1 MKRNTFVSRIL
12 ACTLLAS
19 TLLSVTAMAAPTE
32 NTTTAIRVDN
42 PAGIVS
48 AAQTVTAADTAVTV
62 TPEDATGSVEVTYQD
77 ETGSKTSATVDTQCP
92 TNTIYGYVSAQGSGL
107 RVRQGPGTNYA
118 ILATV
123 SDGTQYAITGK
134 TNGWYQINYNGRT
147 GYVSADYILEKD
159 QNGTLTPPAPD
170 QNKNE
175 IGSEIGTIAPP
186 ESFDGE
192 LAQRIVD
199 YALQFKG
206 YPYVYAE
213 EGPTAFDC
221 SGLTWYVY
229 KQFGYSLYRSSKDQ
243 INNGTAVLKAELQ
256 LGDLV
261 FFSKNGSYPTHVGLY
276 IGNGEFIHASTPES
290 GVKID
295 SLYSSYY
302 DSDYYLGAR
311 RII

>member
-1 MKRNTFVSRIL
+1 MVAGMKNTLFGRIL
-12 ACTLLAS
+12 ACALAAS
-19 TLLSVTAMAAPTE
+19 TLLSVTAMAAPAG
-32 NTTTAIRVDN
+32 NTTTAIRVN
-42 PAGIVS
+42 SAAGAVS
-48 AAQTVTAADTAVTV
+48 ATQTVTTEDTAVTV
-62 TPEDATGSVEVTYQD
+62 TPEDATGSVEVVYQD
-77 ETGSKTSATVDTQCP
+77 ETGGETTAEVDTWCP
-92 TNTIYGYVSAQGSGL
+92 TNTIYGYVSAQGDGL

-123 SDGTQYAITGK
+123 YDGTSYAITGK
-134 TNGWYQINYNGRT
+134 TNGWYQICYNGRT
-147 GYVSADYILEKD
+147 GYVSADYILEKTPGELTTPTPD
-159 QNGTLTPPAPD
+159 EDEDNG
-170 QNKNE
+170 
-175 IGSEIGTIAPP
+175 EIGTVAPP

-192 LAQRIVD
+192 LAERIVN

-206 YPYVYAE
+206 YPYVYAT
-213 EGPTAFDC
+213 EGPNSFDC

-229 KQFGYSLYRSSKDQ
+229 KQFGYSLYRSSRDQ
-243 INNGTAVLKAELQ
+243 VNNGVAVTKAELQ

-276 IGNGEFIHASTPES
+276 IGNGEFIHASTAQT

-302 DSDYYLGAR
+302 DSDYYFAAR

>member
-1 MKRNTFVSRIL
+1 MKKLFSRIL

-19 TLLSVTAMAAPTE
+19 TLLSVTAMAAPTG
-32 NTTTAIRVDN
+32 NTTTAIRVN
-42 PAGIVS
+42 SAAGAVS
-48 AAQTVTAADTAVTV
+48 ATQTVTAEDTAVTV

-77 ETGSKTSATVDTQCP
+77 ETGSQTTATVDTQCP

-107 RVRQGPGTNYA
+107 RVRQGPGTSYP

-134 TNGWYQINYNGRT
+134 TNGWYQICYNGRT

-159 QNGTLTPPAPD
+159 QNGIITAPGPD
-170 QNKNE
+170 ENSGSE

-206 YPYVYAE
+206 YPYVYGN
-213 EGPTAFDC
+213 EGPTSFDC

-229 KQFGYSLYRSSKDQ
+229 KQFGYSLYRSSRDQ

-261 FFSKNGSYPTHVGLY
+261 FFSSNGSYPTHVGLY
-276 IGNGEFIHASTPES
+276 IGNGEFIHASTPQS

>member
-1 MKRNTFVSRIL
+1 MKKMNALSRVL

-19 TLLSVTAMAAPTE
+19 TLLSVSALAAPTD
-32 NTTTAIRVDN
+32 NTTTAIRVEN
-42 PAGIVS
+42 TTGVVS

-77 ETGSKTSATVDTQCP
+77 ESGSKTSATVDTQCP

-107 RVRQGPGTNYA
+107 RVRQGPGTNYP

-159 QNGTLTPPAPD
+159 QNGTLTSPAPD
-170 QNKNE
+170 SE

-206 YPYVYAE
+206 YPYVYGN
-213 EGPTAFDC
+213 EGPTSFDC

-229 KQFGYSLYRSSKDQ
+229 KQFGYSLYRSSRDQ

-276 IGNGEFIHASTPES
+276 IGEGKFIHASTPES

>member
-1 MKRNTFVSRIL
+1 MKRTTLLSRIL

-19 TLLSVTAMAAPTE
+19 TLLSVSAMAAPND
-32 NTTTAIRVDN
+32 NTTTAIRVN
-42 PAGIVS
+42 SASGAVS
-48 AAQTVTAADTAVTV
+48 ATQTVTSADTAVTV

-77 ETGSKTSATVDTQCP
+77 ETGSQTSATVDTQCP
-92 TNTIYGYVSAQGSGL
+92 NNTIYGYVSAEGSGL
-107 RVRQGPGTNYA
+107 RVRQGPGTSYP

-134 TNGWYQINYNGRT
+134 TNGWYQICYNGRT
-147 GYVSADYILEKD
+147 GYVSADYILERD
-159 QNGTLTPPAPD
+159 QNGILTDPTPD
-170 QNKNE
+170 KDHE
-175 IGSEIGTIAPP
+175 IGVEIGTIDPP
-186 ESFDGE
+186 ESFDGD
-192 LAQRIVD
+192 LAQRIVS

-213 EGPTAFDC
+213 EGPNAFDC

-229 KQFGYSLYRSSKDQ
+229 KQFGYSLNRSSRDQ
-243 INNGTAVLKAELQ
+243 IKNGTAVTKAELQ

-276 IGNGEFIHASTPES
+276 IGEGNFIHASTPQS

>member
-1 MKRNTFVSRIL
+1 MKRNKFVSRIL

-19 TLLSVTAMAAPTE
+19 TLLSVSAMAAPTD

-62 TPEDATGSVEVTYQD
+62 TPEDAEGTVEVTYQD
-77 ETGSKTSATVDTQCP
+77 ETGSQTSASVETRNP

-134 TNGWYQINYNGRT
+134 TNGWYQINFNGRT

-159 QNGTLTPPAPD
+159 QNGILTSPGPD
-170 QNKNE
+170 NSE

-206 YPYVYAE
+206 YPYVYGD
-213 EGPTAFDC
+213 EGPTSFDC

-243 INNGTAVLKAELQ
+243 INNGVAVLKAELQ

-276 IGNGEFIHASTPES
+276 IGNGQFIHASTPES

>member
-1 MKRNTFVSRIL
+1 MKRTTLVSRIL

-19 TLLSVTAMAAPTE
+19 TLLSVSAMAAPTD
-32 NTTTAIRVDN
+32 NTTTAIRANGTV
-42 PAGIVS
+42 GIVS
-48 AAQTVTAADTAVTV
+48 AAQSVTAADTAVTV

-77 ETGSKTSATVDTQCP
+77 ETGNQTSATVDTQCP
-92 TNTIYGYVSAQGSGL
+92 NNTIYGYVSAQGSGL

-134 TNGWYQINYNGRT
+134 TDGWYQICYNGRT

-159 QNGTLTPPAPD
+159 QNGALTVPGPD
-170 QNKNE
+170 NSE

-192 LAQRIVD
+192 LAQRIVN

-213 EGPTAFDC
+213 EGPNAFDC

-229 KQFGYSLYRSSKDQ
+229 KQFGYSLNRSSKDQ
-243 INNGTAVLKAELQ
+243 INNGTAVLKPELQ

-276 IGNGEFIHASTPES
+276 IGEGNFIHASTPQS

>member
-1 MKRNTFVSRIL
+1 MKKTTLVSRVL

-19 TLLSVTAMAAPTE
+19 TLLSVSAMAAPTD
-32 NTTTAIRVDN
+32 NTTTAIRANGTV
-42 PAGIVS
+42 GIVS
-48 AAQTVTAADTAVTV
+48 AAQSVTAADTAVTV

-77 ETGSKTSATVDTQCP
+77 ETGNQTSATVDTQCP

-107 RVRQGPGTNYA
+107 RVRQGPGTKYA

-123 SDGTQYAITGK
+123 SDGTKYAITGK
-134 TNGWYQINYNGRT
+134 TNGWYQICYNGRT

-159 QNGTLTPPAPD
+159 SNGTLTAPGPG
-170 QNKNE
+170 NNE

-186 ESFDGE
+186 ESFDGD

-206 YPYVYAE
+206 YPYVYGD
-213 EGPTAFDC
+213 EGPTSFDC

-243 INNGTAVLKAELQ
+243 INNGIEVLKAELQ

-261 FFSKNGSYPTHVGLY
+261 FFSSNGSHPTHVGIY

-290 GVKID
+290 GVKIN

-302 DSDYYLGAR
+302 DSDYYFGAR

>member
-1 MKRNTFVSRIL
+1 MKKTTLVSRIL

-19 TLLSVTAMAAPTE
+19 TLLSVSAMAAPTD
-32 NTTTAIRVDN
+32 NTTTAIRANGTV
-42 PAGIVS
+42 GIVS
-48 AAQTVTAADTAVTV
+48 AAQSVTAADTAVTV

-77 ETGSKTSATVDTQCP
+77 ETGNQTSATVDTQCP

-134 TNGWYQINYNGRT
+134 TDGWYQICYNGRT

-159 QNGTLTPPAPD
+159 QNGALTVPGPG
-170 QNKNE
+170 NSE

-192 LAQRIVD
+192 LAQRIVN
-199 YALQFKG
+199 YAIQFKG

-213 EGPTAFDC
+213 EGPNAFDC

-229 KQFGYSLYRSSKDQ
+229 KQFGYSLNRSSKDQ

-276 IGNGEFIHASTPES
+276 IGEGNFIHASTPQS